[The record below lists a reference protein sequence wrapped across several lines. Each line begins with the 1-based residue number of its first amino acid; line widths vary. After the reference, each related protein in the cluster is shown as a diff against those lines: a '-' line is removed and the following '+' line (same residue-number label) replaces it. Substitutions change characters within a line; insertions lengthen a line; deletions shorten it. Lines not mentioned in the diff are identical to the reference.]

1 MTEFV
6 KLATAREL
14 VDAGAVKQAEVIGLP
29 GGWTVQLQTYNQA
42 RVLATKAN
50 EPRRFGSFESA
61 VKVLRE
67 LGVRLDL
74 LRVDAAQWEADGL
87 FGARRR
93 PDRSA
98 AMKLKDAD
106 ARYAAF
112 LREGTREALADTRPA
127 LSSAD
132 AGRHMGAI
140 KAKMQAEL
148 DAVLAKKSGKR
159 A

>member
-1 MTEFV
+1 MTELV

-42 RVLATKAN
+42 RVLATKTN
-50 EPRRFGSFESA
+50 EPRRFGTFESA
-61 VKVLRE
+61 IKVLRE

-87 FGARRR
+87 FGVRRR

-112 LREGTREALADTRPA
+112 LRAGTEKALADKRPA
-127 LSSAD
+127 LSTGD
-132 AGRHMGAI
+132 AKKHMDAI
-140 KAKMQAEL
+140 KAAHRARL
-148 DAVLAKKSGKR
+148 DAVLQGKGAR

>member
-1 MTEFV
+1 MTETV

-29 GGWTVQLQTYNQA
+29 GGWTVQLQTYNHA

-50 EPRRFGSFESA
+50 EPRRFGTFESA
-61 VKVLRE
+61 LKVLRD

-74 LRVDAAQWEADGL
+74 LRVDAEQWEAQGL
-87 FGARRR
+87 FGAKRR

-98 AMKLKDAD
+98 AMRLKDAD
-106 ARYAAF
+106 ARYVAF
-112 LREGTREALADTRPA
+112 LREGTEQALADARPA
-127 LSSAD
+127 LSAGD
-132 AGRHMGAI
+132 AKKHMDAI
-140 KAKMQAEL
+140 KAKQRARL
-148 DAVLAKKSGKR
+148 DAAIQGKGAR

>member
-1 MTEFV
+1 MTEMV

-50 EPRRFGSFESA
+50 EPRRFGTFESA
-61 VKVLRE
+61 LKVLRE

-87 FGARRR
+87 LGVRRR

-112 LREGTREALADTRPA
+112 LRDSVLEARADPRPA
-127 LSSAD
+127 LSSA
-132 AGRHMGAI
+132 AAKKHMDAI
-140 KAKMQAEL
+140 KATQRARL
-148 DAVLAKKSGKR
+148 DAALQGKGAR